1 MTTAEKKL
9 AQKLLPHARRAL
21 KKAHSPY
28 SRVKVGAAL
37 LTQTGRIFSGC
48 NVENA
53 SYGGTICAERV
64 AIATAVAHGNVSTRH
79 RIRALLITTDQKSIW
94 PPCGICRQFLSEFAS
109 PQTLVFAADSR
120 GQISVMTFE
129 ELLPHAF
136 DSGYLKPERVKPT
149 GF

>member
-21 KKAHSPY
+21 KCAHSPY

-64 AIATAVAHGNVSTRH
+64 AIATAVAHGDVSGRR
-79 RIRALLITTDQKSIW
+79 RIRALLITTNQKSIW
-94 PPCGICRQFLSEFAS
+94 PPCGICRQFISEFAS
-109 PQTLVFAADSR
+109 PEMLVFAANSR
-120 GQISVMTFE
+120 GQISVTTLK

-136 DSGYLKPERVKPT
+136 DNRYFKLGRARRT